1 MKATKYQKKSLI
13 KLEDLLRK
21 RKTNLKKFL
30 VERGITTYSVLEE
43 TCSRLGVITPNFET
57 FNACIPSYVS
67 DPTAG
72 VVVVPPL
79 DVVVGEATFAHATA
93 GTHGARLAAE
103 QHARSAAQKLAEEES
118 TRRLSEQRRVRE
130 EAELLALLDRKRREA
145 EATRDALLQIG
156 RAHV

>member
-57 FNACIPSYVS
+57 FNTCIPSYVS

-79 DVVVGEATFAHATA
+79 DVVV
-93 GTHGARLAAE
+93 
-103 QHARSAAQKLAEEES
+103 ES
-118 TRRLSEQRRVRE
+118 TGQKENEGEVFAAIPPTSGYESSLSFQVEHDLGDDG
-130 EAELLALLDRKRREA
+130 A
-145 EATRDALLQIG
+145 DALKLDQDADG
-156 RAHV
+156 KVSYKKKFKKSNG